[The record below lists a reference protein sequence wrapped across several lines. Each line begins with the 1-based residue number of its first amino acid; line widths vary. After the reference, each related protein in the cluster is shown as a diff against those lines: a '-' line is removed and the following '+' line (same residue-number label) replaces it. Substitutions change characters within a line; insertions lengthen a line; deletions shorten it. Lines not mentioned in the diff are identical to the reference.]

1 MAATAEIAYGVPVNL
16 ELGEAFADLG
26 AESRDGQRVVVLAV
40 DDGQGFTNLALSPEQ
55 AELLADCLRGLARI
69 GNCE

>member
-55 AELLADCLRGLARI
+55 AETLADVLLGLAHI
-69 GNCE
+69 GQYR